1 MGGIFCDFAK
11 AFDYANHEVFLV
23 QLQCFGSQDVEKD
36 WFRCTVRN
44 RRQKIEVTSSNSK
57 NNFPFLSYIETWI
70 SPRINSS
77 VSVVHDINKQ
87 LYPENKFY
95 IRIRIICW

>member
-44 RRQKIEVTSSNSK
+44 RRQKIEVTSSDSTK
-57 NNFPFLSYIETWI
+57 TFFL
-70 SPRINSS
+70 
-77 VSVVHDINKQ
+77 
-87 LYPENKFY
+87 PELH
-95 IRIRIICW
+95 